1 MKSQNKHQTPHL
13 QFVAVFGQRICVP
26 VLCAM
31 LYSTTLTGQHQ
42 KPGLDETYF
51 RMIIGYLASDSM
63 KGRLPG
69 TVEENRTAGFIA
81 EQLKLAGCKPLK
93 KKFIHPF
100 TYSNPDTVLTT
111 SAGNVLGVIDT
122 RSAYCIVVSAH
133 YDHIGMGKHHSK
145 APFSKQIHNGADDN
159 ASGVALLLGLAGWC
173 SQNKH
178 LLNYDV
184 VFAAFSGEE
193 DGLHGSDVFV
203 RSGITDT
210 SKILCNLNFDMLGR
224 LDLLRPVLRIDGATD
239 FAGWNKVLPA
249 DSAKGFL
256 VLRRSNLIKGGSDH
270 CNFSDRH
277 IPALLITTGLHND
290 YHTPEDDE
298 TRINYAGMNA
308 IAEYLRMLMLNLQG
322 RKKLAQ
328 EFYAC

>member
-1 MKSQNKHQTPHL
+1 MASCYRLNL
-13 QFVAVFGQRICVP
+13 SVVAWFVL
-26 VLCAM
+26 LCSSA
-31 LYSTTLTGQHQ
+31 LHAQQ
-42 KPGLDETYF
+42 VKPGLDEAYF
-51 RMIIGYLASDSM
+51 RQVIGFMAGDSM

-69 TVEENRTAGFIA
+69 TAEEKRAADFIA
-81 EQLKLAGCKPLK
+81 AQLKLAGCKPLK
-93 KKFIHPF
+93 KKFIQPF
-100 TYSNPDTVLTT
+100 SYQGPDSALTH
-111 SAGNVLGVIDT
+111 SAGNVLGKIDT

-193 DGLHGSDVFV
+193 DGLHGSDLFV
-203 RSGITDT
+203 RCGLADT

-224 LDLLRPVLRIDGATD
+224 LDLLRPLLRIDGATD
-239 FAGWNKVLPA
+239 FSGWNTVLPP
-249 DSAKGFL
+249 DSANGFL
-256 VLRRSNLIKGGSDH
+256 VMRRANLIKGGSDH

-277 IPALLITTGLHND
+277 IPALLITTGLHSE

-298 TRINYAGMNA
+298 SRINYAGMNA
-308 IAEYLRMLMLNLQG
+308 IGEYLRTLMLNLQR
-322 RKKLAQ
+322 RKNLAQ

>member
-1 MKSQNKHQTPHL
+1 MKNQSTITIQRFASILRLRTGLAALFVLLYSSALYSQN
-13 QFVAVFGQRICVP
+13 V
-26 VLCAM
+26 
-31 LYSTTLTGQHQ
+31 
-42 KPGLDETYF
+42 KPGLDEAYF
-51 RMIIGYLASDSM
+51 RKVISYLAADSM

-69 TVEENRTAGFIA
+69 TTEEKRAAIFIA

-100 TYSNPDTVLTT
+100 DYTNPDSARIN

-133 YDHIGMGKHHSK
+133 YDHIGMGRHHSK

-173 SQNKH
+173 GQNKH

-184 VFAAFSGEE
+184 VFVAFSGEE
-193 DGLHGSDVFV
+193 DGLHGSDIFV
-203 RSGITDT
+203 RSGIADT

-239 FAGWNKVLPA
+239 FTGWNDVLPA
-249 DSAKGFL
+249 DSANGFL

-298 TRINYAGMNA
+298 TRINYFGMNA
-308 IAEYLRMLMLNLQG
+308 IGEYLRMLMLNLQR
-322 RKKLAQ
+322 RKNLVQ